1 MFCFSLNSL
10 RTTVFSAAVCIISD
24 LSRTFYYSKSVSWC
38 SMCSIVPYVISY
50 NSYITNYC
58 PRPLSAPPPL
68 FLNFSLR
75 KAVSLI
81 LSHDF
86 PHSRPG
92 HNFLYYM
99 HEHDNHG
106 KTKLQKQTITSYAS
120 TLTSTQLIRSIIQ

>member
-1 MFCFSLNSL
+1 MLSHTIAISQTIVLVLSL
-10 RTTVFSAAVCIISD
+10 
-24 LSRTFYYSKSVSWC
+24 
-38 SMCSIVPYVISY
+38 
-50 NSYITNYC
+50 
-58 PRPLSAPPPL
+58 PPPL